1 MVNLYV
7 KRDATTE
14 KRNSFR
20 VFKKKNSPFLYTFC
34 KLLILEEDPFSA
46 VLNFDAV
53 ECQIKEFPRL
63 RYHSKLIKGLGDR
76 FTKLQSEVPGLNI
89 LHFEHWSQ
97 TRDNPIIYLAG
108 ETASR
113 EEAFMQ
119 LAFISGK
126 TRSRTK
132 IAKTG
137 KEKRLAHAFSENSN
151 RKPSICLPL
160 TLIFFLLLL

>member
-14 KRNSFR
+14 KKNSFHL
-20 VFKKKNSPFLYTFC
+20 FFLKFSTFLYTFC

-53 ECQIKEFPRL
+53 ECQLKEFPRL

-89 LHFEHWSQ
+89 LLFEHWSQ

-113 EEAFMQ
+113 EEAYMQ
-119 LAFISGK
+119 LAFMSGK
-126 TRSRTK
+126 TRSQTK

-137 KEKRLAHAFSENSN
+137 KERRLIHAFSEN
-151 RKPSICLPL
+151 
-160 TLIFFLLLL
+160 